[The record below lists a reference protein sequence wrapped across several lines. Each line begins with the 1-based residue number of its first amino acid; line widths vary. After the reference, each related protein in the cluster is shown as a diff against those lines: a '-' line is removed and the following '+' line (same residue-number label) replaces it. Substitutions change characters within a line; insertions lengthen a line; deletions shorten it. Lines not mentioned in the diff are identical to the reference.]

1 MLAGLIKRAVKST
14 SVCLVAF
21 LCAGNSVSGVTLNN
35 PNKDLSGDA
44 TEQGIPLVTIAAVG
58 LFGALLAG
66 IDSDQ
71 EDVAVAAQ
79 ASGPKNVEAGRIAD
93 SENASAFTSTTVSA
107 GYE

>member
-1 MLAGLIKRAVKST
+1 MLAGLIKSSVKST
-14 SVCLVAF
+14 SICLVAF
-21 LCAGNSVSGVTLNN
+21 LCAGNSVPGVTLNN

-44 TEQGIPLVTIAAVG
+44 TEQAIPLVTIAAVG

-79 ASGPKNVEAGRIAD
+79 ARGPNDVEAGRIAD
-93 SENASAFTSTTVSA
+93 SENASVCKTTTVSA